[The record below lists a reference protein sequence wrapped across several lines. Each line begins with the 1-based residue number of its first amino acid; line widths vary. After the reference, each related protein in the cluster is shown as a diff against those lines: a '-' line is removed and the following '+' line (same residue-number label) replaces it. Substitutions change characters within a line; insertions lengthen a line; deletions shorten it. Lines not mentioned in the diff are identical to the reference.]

1 MSTGRVR
8 RRRCAGD
15 TGQALPL
22 ITVII
27 AVAGLAAV
35 VLAQLG
41 GAAVAR
47 ARAGGAADAAALAGA
62 VDGRAAA
69 DDLARANG
77 GSLVSFERRGPVVE
91 VVVQVGRAT
100 ARARAEAT
108 GSGGPSAAGL
118 GERAGLAPV
127 VLAALARA
135 EDVLGRPVPIASGF
149 RSRAEQ
155 ERLWARRAT
164 NPYPVAV
171 PGTSAHERGMA
182 IDVPVSFAPL
192 LASVAGASGLCQ
204 PLPASDPVHFE
215 PCRSDR

>member
-1 MSTGRVR
+1 MSTA
-8 RRRCAGD
+8 CARSCRATGD
-15 TGQALPL
+15 AGQALPL
-22 ITVII
+22 ITVLV

-41 GAAVAR
+41 GAAVSR

-62 VDGRAAA
+62 IDGRAAA
-69 DDLARANG
+69 EELARVNG
-77 GSLVSFERRGPVVE
+77 GSLVSFDRRGPVVE
-91 VVVQVGRAT
+91 VVVRAGRAT
-100 ARARAEAT
+100 ARARAEAR
-108 GSGGPSAAGL
+108 GAGAGASIGPGD
-118 GERAGLAPV
+118 RAGLAPV
-127 VLAALARA
+127 VVAALARA
-135 EDVLGRPVPIASGF
+135 EELLGRPVPIVSGF

-171 PGTSAHERGMA
+171 PGTSAHERGLA
-182 IDVPVSFAPL
+182 IDVPASFAPL
-192 LASVAGASGLCQ
+192 LAGVAAASGLCQ

>member
-1 MSTGRVR
+1 MSIIPARTRRATGD
-8 RRRCAGD
+8 A
-15 TGQALPL
+15 GQALPL
-22 ITVII
+22 ITVLV

-41 GAAVAR
+41 GAAVSR

-62 VDGRAAA
+62 IDGRDAAEE
-69 DDLARANG
+69 LARVNG
-77 GSLVSFERRGPVVE
+77 GSLVSFERRGPTVE

-100 ARARAEAT
+100 ARARAEAR
-108 GSGGPSAAGL
+108 GVGGRSSIGR
-118 GERAGLAPV
+118 GDRVGLAPV
-127 VLAALARA
+127 VVAALARA
-135 EDVLGRPVPIASGF
+135 EELLGRPVPIVSGF
-149 RSRAEQ
+149 RSRAQQ
-155 ERLWARRAT
+155 ERLWARRAS

-182 IDVPVSFAPL
+182 IDVPASFAPL
-192 LASVAGASGLCQ
+192 LAGVSTASGLCQ